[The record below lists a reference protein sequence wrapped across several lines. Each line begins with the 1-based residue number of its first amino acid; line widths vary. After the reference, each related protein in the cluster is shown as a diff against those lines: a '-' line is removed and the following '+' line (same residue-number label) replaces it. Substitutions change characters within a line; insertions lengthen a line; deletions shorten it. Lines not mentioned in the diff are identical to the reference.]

1 MTKEQAIEKLVDQIN
16 SDMAIFVGILA
27 IVLAAF
33 LYFQWRLSDK
43 QIKKMKDETRQELEE
58 TYHFNEMRRDI
69 NGLNNNLKSI
79 KKELDT
85 LMDTVEKLKTSISNN
100 EHDISK
106 LGKLDNNLFNIS
118 EMKIDYDS
126 IQNSMERAMI
136 ESEISSLIYSKD
148 KEKSKELVNI
158 LKDKIVNIISS
169 EKTNNIE
176 KIEFLSKAYR
186 QLKNSNNNEANKLG
200 DILHENYSQ
209 FIMPGLSIGPVNTP
223 DMGIDESK

>member
-106 LGKLDNNLFNIS
+106 LGKLDNNLFNTS

-148 KEKSKELVNI
+148 KEKSK
-158 LKDKIVNIISS
+158 
-169 EKTNNIE
+169 
-176 KIEFLSKAYR
+176 
-186 QLKNSNNNEANKLG
+186 
-200 DILHENYSQ
+200 
-209 FIMPGLSIGPVNTP
+209 
-223 DMGIDESK
+223 